1 METIH
6 WHTISL
12 CSLSIAVEMPGLQ
25 LSFAASLYQKEV
37 FWLKKYIYINQR
49 LICARKPLWSL
60 CGWIGE
66 GVYICRILI

>member
-37 FWLKKYIYINQR
+37 FWLKKKYIYQSEVGMCKETFVVFVWVDR
-49 LICARKPLWSL
+49 RR
-60 CGWIGE
+60 
-66 GVYICRILI
+66 GVHM